1 MPARVP
7 ADLST
12 LLRTESGLTA
22 LQHELRAEGAATLG
36 RLGRA
41 VEAALR
47 ELRALD
53 EGDATD
59 ERRETLL
66 YASAE
71 VVWRYFVQREAFG
84 LVNHD
89 PVIEAYAIPREVLA
103 RVGATPPPPRAAADR
118 PA

>member
-22 LQHELRAEGAATLG
+22 LQHELRAEGAASLG

-41 VEAALR
+41 VEAALG

-53 EGDATD
+53 QSSTDAD
-59 ERRETLL
+59 RRETLL
-66 YASAE
+66 YACAE
-71 VVWRYFVQREAFG
+71 AVWRYFVQREAFG

-103 RVGATPPPPRAAADR
+103 RVGATAPPRAAAER